1 MSELLYS
8 LPTWDLHN
16 LGSLFKPDFNPGI
29 YIHTYIHILYICIYI
44 YMLFISLSAI
54 LYISLYRR
62 ACSYL
67 RLCDEKYR
75 SEMCVIN
82 FPTKKEVCYKLQ
94 MHVDT

>member
-1 MSELLYS
+1 
-8 LPTWDLHN
+8 
-16 LGSLFKPDFNPGI
+16 
-29 YIHTYIHILYICIYI
+29 
-44 YMLFISLSAI
+44 MLFISLSAI

>member
-1 MSELLYS
+1 
-8 LPTWDLHN
+8 
-16 LGSLFKPDFNPGI
+16 
-29 YIHTYIHILYICIYI
+29 
-44 YMLFISLSAI
+44 MLFISLSAI

-82 FPTKKEVCYKLQ
+82 FLTKKKCVINCRCMWIHKWIAATYLQ
-94 MHVDT
+94 ITGDGLFRRLHRLP